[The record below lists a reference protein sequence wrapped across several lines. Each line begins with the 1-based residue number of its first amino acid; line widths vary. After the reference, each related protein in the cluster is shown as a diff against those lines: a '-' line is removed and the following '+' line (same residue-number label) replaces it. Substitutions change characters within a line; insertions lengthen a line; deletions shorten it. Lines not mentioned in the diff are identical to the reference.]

1 MGIKRSDQY
10 ASNRPESGG
19 ADHDERSFDESVLNE
34 EKQELASNEDEKGL
48 IPKRRENPA
57 QARVKASRARKQKG
71 S

>member
-10 ASNRPESGG
+10 GSNRPESGG

-34 EKQELASNEDEKGL
+34 EKQELASNDDEEGL

-57 QARVKASRARKQKG
+57 KARVKEFRAKKKKG
-71 S
+71 T

>member
-34 EKQELASNEDEKGL
+34 EKQELASNDDEEGL
-48 IPKRRENPA
+48 IPKRGENPA
-57 QARVKASRARKQKG
+57 QTRTKKSRAKRQKG

>member
-19 ADHDERSFDESVLNE
+19 ADHDERSFDESVMKE
-34 EKQELASNEDEKGL
+34 EKQELASNEDQDSL
-48 IPKRRENPA
+48 IPQRGENPA
-57 QARVKASRARKQKG
+57 QARVKKSRGKKEKK